1 MSDWIAFIKSIPG
14 AAKALTELI
23 GDLGHLGS
31 SVAKLGVAKIDK
43 PKRAIEDQTNRDA
56 ALSKATGESDVA
68 ITKAISAATVKYI
81 AANAQQI
88 GERALAHGIHRFVK
102 QQENREAVAIKTI
115 ENLRLDPPNPPPT
128 DTPSDDWLN
137 LFGRYA
143 ENASSEK
150 MREHWSHI
158 LEGEIRKPGRF
169 SFVTLQL
176 ASILDERLASVIEC
190 VRPWICDGTCIPMLG
205 PYTRQDGYEDL
216 ITLAGIGFLHM
227 GNHAIKLDELPG
239 DVAEIELIE
248 GKIRIIK
255 ISERPDPMLPVV
267 VLTTAGKELISI
279 VQPARQPDE
288 LPKLLLEFLADAGI
302 PDATYD
308 PNRPINRSD

>member
-31 SVAKLGVAKIDK
+31 SVAKFGVAKMEK
-43 PKRAIEDQTNRDA
+43 PRRAVEDQTESDA
-56 ALSKATGESDVA
+56 ALSKAARESDVA
-68 ITKAISAATVKYI
+68 ITKAIAAATVKYV

-88 GERALAHGIHRFVK
+88 GERALSHSIHRFIK

-115 ENLRLDPPNPPPT
+115 ENLRLDPPNPPSIE
-128 DTPSDDWLN
+128 TPSDDWLN

-169 SFVTLQL
+169 SFITLQL
-176 ASILDERLASVIEC
+176 ASILDARLAGVIER
-190 VRPWICDGTCIPMLG
+190 VRPWICDGSWIPLWEEHE
-205 PYTRQDGYEDL
+205 YEVRYVDL
-216 ITLAGIGFLHM
+216 VTLAGIGFLHM
-227 GNHAIKLDELPG
+227 GNHAAKLEKLPG

-248 GKIRIIK
+248 GKIRIPK
-255 ISERPDPMLPVV
+255 LSERPDALLPIV

-279 VQPARQPDE
+279 VQPSHQPDA
-288 LPKLLLEFLADAGI
+288 LPKLLLEYFAREGI
-302 PDATYD
+302 SDATYV
-308 PNRPINRSD
+308 PNRPINRSI